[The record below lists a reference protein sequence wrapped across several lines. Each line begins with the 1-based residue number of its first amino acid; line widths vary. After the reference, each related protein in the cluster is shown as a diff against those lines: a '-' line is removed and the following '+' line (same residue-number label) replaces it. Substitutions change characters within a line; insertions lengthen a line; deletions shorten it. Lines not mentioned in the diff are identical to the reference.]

1 MNKQF
6 YAYVHA
12 RPETIEASGIFYVG
26 KGHGK
31 RAWDMFSRNFHHTNI
46 LNKHGSEN
54 ILVGKLDCSS
64 EQIAFDLEVGLI
76 KCLRRN
82 GVRLA
87 NMTNGGEGTVG
98 YVQTEEAKINQSNV
112 MSGRKASDETKEK
125 MKLAHSGDRNHF
137 YGKVHSEETKARIS
151 LKKMGAVPPN
161 KGMSH
166 SLETRAKISATLT
179 GTKGRTPS
187 DETRK
192 KISKSHMGLSNGPLS
207 AETKEK
213 LSISVKLSWIKRRQ
227 NKLNKGEM

>member
-1 MNKQF
+1 MSKQF

-31 RAWDMFSRNFHHTNI
+31 RAWDLGDRNLHHTHI
-46 LNKHGSEN
+46 SAKYGSEN
-54 ILVGKLDCSS
+54 ILIGKLDCSS

-82 GVRLA
+82 GVKLA

-137 YGKVHSEETKARIS
+137 YGRTHSDEAKAIIS
-151 LKKMGAVPPN
+151 LKKMGSVPPN
-161 KGMSH
+161 KGVPR

-179 GTKGRTPS
+179 GTKGRIPS
-187 DETRK
+187 EETRK

-207 AETKEK
+207 AETKQK
-213 LSISVKLSWIKRRQ
+213 LSKSIKLSWLKRQ
-227 NKLNKGEM
+227 QTKLNEGET

>member
-1 MNKQF
+1 MNKEF

-12 RPETIEASGIFYVG
+12 KPNTVDVSGIFYVG

-46 LNKHGSEN
+46 LNKYGKEN
-54 ILVGKLDCSS
+54 ILVGKLDCSN

-82 GVRLA
+82 DVKLA

-98 YVQTEEAKINQSNV
+98 YVQTEEAKLNHSNV
-112 MSGRKASDETKEK
+112 MRGRKASDETKEK

-137 YGKVHSEETKARIS
+137 YGRTHSEETKAKIAI
-151 LKKMGAVPPN
+151 KKMGSIPPN
-161 KGMSH
+161 KGMAP

-179 GTKGRTPS
+179 GTKGRIPS

-192 KISKSHMGLSNGPLS
+192 KLSESRKGISNGPLS
-207 AETKEK
+207 AETKQK
-213 LSISVKLSWIKRRQ
+213 LSESIKISWIKRRQ
-227 NKLNKGEM
+227 DKISKGEV

>member
-12 RPETIEASGIFYVG
+12 KPNTVDVGGIFYVG

-31 RAWDMFSRNFHHTNI
+31 RALDMRSRNLHHTNI
-46 LNKHGSEN
+46 SKKYGFEN

-64 EQIAFDLEVGLI
+64 EQIAFDLEIGLI

-82 GVRLA
+82 GVKLVNR
-87 NMTNGGEGTVG
+87 TNGGEGTVG
-98 YVQTEEAKINQSNV
+98 HIVTEEAKQRHSKL
-112 MSGRKASDETKEK
+112 MHGRKASDKTKEK

-137 YGKVHSEETKARIS
+137 YGRKHSEETKAKIS
-151 LKKMGAVPPN
+151 LKKMGSIAPN
-161 KGMSH
+161 KGIPP

-179 GTKGRTPS
+179 GTKGRIPS

-192 KISKSHMGLSNGPLS
+192 KLSESHKGISNGPLS
-207 AETKEK
+207 AETKQK
-213 LSISVKLSWIKRRQ
+213 LSESIKISWIKRRQ
-227 NKLNKGEM
+227 DKISKGEV

>member
-82 GVRLA
+82 GVKLA

-137 YGKVHSEETKARIS
+137 YGRTHSDEAKAIIS
-151 LKKMGAVPPN
+151 LKKMGSVPPN
-161 KGMSH
+161 KGVPR

-179 GTKGRTPS
+179 GTKGRIPS
-187 DETRK
+187 EETRK

-207 AETKEK
+207 AETKQK
-213 LSISVKLSWIKRRQ
+213 LSKSIKLSWLKRQ
-227 NKLNKGEM
+227 QTKLNEGEA